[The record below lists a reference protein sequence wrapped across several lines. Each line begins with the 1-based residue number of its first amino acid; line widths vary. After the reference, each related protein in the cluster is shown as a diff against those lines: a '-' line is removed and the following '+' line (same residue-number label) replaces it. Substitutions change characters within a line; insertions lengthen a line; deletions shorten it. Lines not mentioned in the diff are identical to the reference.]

1 MSSIIITFQTTRR
14 SAEGRRVHAPLE
26 SRLAGLLF
34 LSPPSD
40 PVAKRIAGVIARQIK
55 EMAPRV
61 GVGCGISLKDDS
73 GGGAGGHI
81 TRKMA
86 MENQSNV

>member
-1 MSSIIITFQTTRR
+1 MLNNSSHFNYAPERR
-14 SAEGRRVHAPLE
+14 RTVCTYPGRVKA
-26 SRLAGLLF
+26 AGVF

-40 PVAKRIAGVIARQIK
+40 PVAKRIAGVIARQRTGDDS
-55 EMAPRV
+55 PRRRSD
-61 GVGCGISLKDDS
+61 GLSLKDCS
-73 GGGAGGHI
+73 GGGAGGQI

>member
-1 MSSIIITFQTTRR
+1 VPASDVDAYLTSQQSKRF
-14 SAEGRRVHAPLE
+14 SVAP
-26 SRLAGLLF
+26 SFPAGHLC
-34 LSPPSD
+34 SVPSD
-40 PVAKRIAGVIARQIK
+40 PVAMRVAGVIARQIK

-61 GVGCGISLKDDS
+61 GVGYGISLKDDS
-73 GGGAGGHI
+73 GGGGAGGHI